1 MSDRYTL
8 NETRSPIDPSSWREL
23 NENWELIKS
32 YLRFIQRQINL
43 ISGADVEEIINRIE
57 STIADAENATASV
70 EQAKQEIEAI
80 LDELNTLITGVE
92 TATENANIAASN
104 ANELNTTLT
113 ALKSELETLQ
123 TNLNSIVQ
131 AEAERVSNE
140 TNRTNA
146 EQVRATDE
154 TTRRE
159 NEAARVLKEQSRENA
174 EQNRKTTFDAQMLT
188 TEQKITM
195 MQYLIDNLKSYDF
208 DLSATYNFPNLIK
221 WNGSTF
227 IALKEVTGLTP
238 VDDAINYR
246 LVAQRGVDGT
256 GAVSSVNGFGPDEN
270 GNVEVIMALVNNLVS
285 DSTTAGLTA
294 AQGKALKVLFD
305 GLQQILN
312 SHVGAT
318 DNPHGVTAEQIA
330 LGNVQNFGIA
340 TQAEAEEGVSATKY
354 MTSQRTKQAID
365 KNLVNISQSIND
377 VDTRLTQELDGKAK
391 KHWLDI
397 TEFGAVS
404 NSNSSDAI
412 QAAIDFANTGDV
424 VYIPGKKF
432 ILDKTIL
439 LKSGIKLI
447 GAASSSVLK
456 MKDGANLAQMLYLP
470 PNAADYNY
478 AIELSNFQID
488 GNKANN
494 PTGGHGILLN
504 TTYKAFVKDVKV
516 SNVKGKGIFFSGN
529 AQRNTNT
536 NYVKDCIVYGCD
548 EEGVYFDEYCSDM
561 HIYGGDY
568 GYSKLDNVRMNSP
581 SSSIR
586 NCTVWGS
593 REGSGLNVTS
603 YAPSLQAMNNQIE
616 GNAKHGV
623 EIHSSH
629 VFIEGNKIY
638 DNSEYGNANLF
649 SGIYISSPSVILKNI
664 TINNNKIYSGLYA
677 GNGIHKHAIE
687 FADANH
693 TKASIFGNSMKYTG
707 NDEVDY
713 TREIVKGLKIGE
725 DATDFSWINTHFHA
739 HIANP
744 QIIPADS
751 WTRLKFD
758 AVSRDIEAEFE
769 VTNNRFVA
777 KHLGYYQFELHA
789 MLQNQVGK
797 QVILEF
803 WVNDT
808 VKYRVSCE
816 KTISDGWYT
825 ITGSLF
831 IGLAKGNTLSAHI
844 FCGGNDETFSGTSY
858 TRFTGK
864 VIR

>member
-43 ISGADVEEIINRIE
+43 VSGADVEEIINRIE
-57 STIADAENATASV
+57 TTIADAENATASV
-70 EQAKQEIEAI
+70 EQAKREIETI

-104 ANELNTTLT
+104 ANDLNATLT
-113 ALKSELETLQ
+113 ALKGELETLQ
-123 TNLNSIVQ
+123 SNLNSVVQ

-188 TEQKITM
+188 AEQKITM

-294 AQGKALKVLFD
+294 AQGKVLKVLFD
-305 GLQQILN
+305 GLQQTLN

-365 KNLVNISQSIND
+365 KNLVNISQSIQD
-377 VDTRLTQELDGKAK
+377 MDTRVTQNLNGKAK

-397 TEFGAVS
+397 TEFGAVR
-404 NSNSSDAI
+404 NSDSSDAI
-412 QAAIDFANTGDV
+412 QAAIDFANVGDIV
-424 VYIPGKKF
+424 FTPNGMF
-432 ILDKTIL
+432 ILDKMIRY
-439 LKSGIKLI
+439 KPGVKLY
-447 GAASSSVLK
+447 GAASSSVWK

-470 PNAADYNY
+470 PSETSYNFG
-478 AIELSNFQID
+478 IEIYNLQLD
-488 GNKANN
+488 GNKENN

-516 SNVKGKGIFFSGN
+516 SNVKGKGIYFSGN
-529 AQRNTNT
+529 AQKNTNT
-536 NYVKDCIVYGCD
+536 NYVKDCFVYGCD
-548 EEGVYFDEYCSDM
+548 EEGVYFDEFCSDM

-568 GYSKLDNVRMNSP
+568 GNNKLANIVLNSP

-586 NCTVWGS
+586 TSTIWGS
-593 REGSGLNVTS
+593 REGSGVIVAAN
-603 YAPSLQAMNNQIE
+603 APSVQVMSNQVE
-616 GNAKHGV
+616 GNAKHGIEV
-623 EIHSSH
+623 HSSH
-629 VFIEGNKIY
+629 ILITSNKIY
-638 DNSEYGNANLF
+638 DNAEFGNADLY
-649 SGIYISSPSVILKNI
+649 SGIFLSNTHQDNAAILDNSI
-664 TINNNKIYSGLYA
+664 FSGLYV
-677 GNGIHKHAIE
+677 GTGRHKHAIE
-687 FADANH
+687 FASVNH
-693 TKASIFGNSMKYTG
+693 KGASIFGNSMRYMG
-707 NDEVDY
+707 NGQVDT
-713 TREIVKGLKIGE
+713 TRAIVHNLNLSE
-725 DATDFSWINTHFHA
+725 DQTDFSWVNTFFNA
-739 HIANP
+739 YLNLE
-744 QIIPADS
+744 QVIPAAG
-751 WTRLKFD
+751 WTKLKFD
-758 AVSRDIEAEFE
+758 GIGRNADGEFNI
-769 VTNNRFVA
+769 TNNAFVA
-777 KHLGYYQFELHA
+777 SQTAIYQFDTNVIFQNAVDQDL
-789 MLQNQVGK
+789 MLM
-797 QVILEF
+797 EF
-803 WVNDT
+803 WVNGGT
-808 VKYRVSCE
+808 VKYRVHAE
-816 KTISDGWYT
+816 KTGGSEWYMLKGT
-825 ITGSLF
+825 ITMP
-831 IGLAKGNTLSAHI
+831 LAKGDSVSVHI
-844 FCGGNDETFSGTSY
+844 FSNNGGKLFNSISHS
-858 TRFTGK
+858 RFTGK
-864 VIR
+864 VLR